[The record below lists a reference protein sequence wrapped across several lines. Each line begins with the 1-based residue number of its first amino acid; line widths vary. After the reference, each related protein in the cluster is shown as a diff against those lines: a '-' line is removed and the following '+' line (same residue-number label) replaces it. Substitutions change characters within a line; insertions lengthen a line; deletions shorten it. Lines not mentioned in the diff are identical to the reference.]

1 MLISSKQNDII
12 KYANSIKESKYAK
25 KYNECIVESEKV
37 VNELVLKNIVSTIL
51 VEETKLVKYGYI
63 LNNFKGKVYEITESI
78 SSYLTENVSSSG
90 IFAFVKIPNNTA
102 VVGDRIL
109 VLDNLQD
116 PSNLGAIIRSAM
128 AFDFKSIIMLNGVY
142 PYSAK
147 VIRSSMGYVFDIN
160 IISYNNAELIDFLQ
174 KNKYNLVS
182 ADMSGIDLRE
192 FKPKF
197 PLAVVIGNEGNG
209 VSSEL
214 KQLSTQIVKIP
225 MNNGVESLNAG
236 VSASIIMYNLNL
248 GE

>member
-1 MLISSKQNDII
+1 
-12 KYANSIKESKYAK
+12 
-25 KYNECIVESEKV
+25 
-37 VNELVLKNIVSTIL
+37 
-51 VEETKLVKYGYI
+51 
-63 LNNFKGKVYEITESI
+63 
-78 SSYLTENVSSSG
+78 
-90 IFAFVKIPNNTA
+90 
-102 VVGDRIL
+102 
-109 VLDNLQD
+109 
-116 PSNLGAIIRSAM
+116 M

-182 ADMSGIDLRE
+182 ADMSGIDLKE

-236 VSASIIMYNLNL
+236 VSASIIMYKL

>member
-12 KYANSIKESKYAK
+12 KYANSIKEPKYSK
-25 KYNECIVESEKV
+25 KYGECFVESEKV
-37 VNELVLKNIVSTIL
+37 INELVLKNIVSTIL
-51 VEETKLVKYGYI
+51 VEENKLDKYKHI
-63 LNNFKGKVYEITESI
+63 LHNFKGKVFEITESI
-78 SSYLTENVSSSG
+78 SNYLTESVTSSG
-90 IFAFVKIPNNTA
+90 IFAFVKIPNNRQS
-102 VVGDRIL
+102 VGDRIL

-160 IISYNNAELIDFLQ
+160 IISYNISQLIDFLE

-182 ADMSGIDLRE
+182 ADMSGTELKSFI
-192 FKPKF
+192 PKF
-197 PLAVVIGNEGNG
+197 PLALVIGNEGNG
-209 VSSEL
+209 VSQEL
-214 KQLSTQIVKIP
+214 KKLSNQIVRIP

>member
-12 KYANSIKESKYAK
+12 KYANSIKEPKYSK
-25 KYNECIVESEKV
+25 KYGECFVESEKV
-37 VNELVLKNIVSTIL
+37 VNELVGRNIVSTIL
-51 VEETKLVKYGYI
+51 VDENKTDKYKYI
-63 LNNFKGKVYEITESI
+63 LNVFKGKVYEITESI
-78 SSYLTENVSSSG
+78 SNYLTESVTSSG
-90 IFAFVKIPNNTA
+90 IFAFVKIPNNTS

-128 AFDFKSIIMLNGVY
+128 AFNFKSIIMISGVY

-160 IISYNNAELIDFLQ
+160 LISYNTTQLIDFLQ

-182 ADMSGIDLRE
+182 ADMSGVDLKG
-192 FKPKF
+192 FKAQY
-197 PLAVVIGNEGNG
+197 PLALVIGNEGNG

-214 KQLSTQIVKIP
+214 KQLSKHVVKIP
-225 MNNGVESLNAG
+225 MDNNVESLNAS
-236 VSASIIMYNLNL
+236 VSASIIMYKLSL

>member
-1 MLISSKQNDII
+1 M
-12 KYANSIKESKYAK
+12 
-25 KYNECIVESEKV
+25 
-37 VNELVLKNIVSTIL
+37 
-51 VEETKLVKYGYI
+51 
-63 LNNFKGKVYEITESI
+63 
-78 SSYLTENVSSSG
+78 
-90 IFAFVKIPNNTA
+90 
-102 VVGDRIL
+102 

-182 ADMSGIDLRE
+182 ADMSGIDLKE

-236 VSASIIMYNLNL
+236 VSASIIMYKL